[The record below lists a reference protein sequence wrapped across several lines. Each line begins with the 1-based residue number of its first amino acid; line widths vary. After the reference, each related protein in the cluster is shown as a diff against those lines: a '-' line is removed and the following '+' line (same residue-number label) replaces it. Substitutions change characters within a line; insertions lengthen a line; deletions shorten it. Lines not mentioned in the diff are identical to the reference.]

1 MATRIYT
8 RSGDSGD
15 TGLFGGR
22 RVAKDDLRVEAYGA
36 VDELNASLGVAR
48 SLISSTDTE
57 IDALL
62 GKIQQDLLDVGSD
75 LATPS
80 DGAESAGK
88 ITIVRVKGSLATA
101 LETAIDR
108 FEAELPALR
117 QFLLPGGHPA
127 AAALHLSRTI
137 CRRAERRC
145 VTLARSTDSV
155 EAANPEVIRYLNR
168 LSDLLFVLART
179 ANQRNS
185 VQDVKRNPE
194 V

>member
-8 RSGDSGD
+8 RSGDAGD

-22 RVAKDDLRVEAYGA
+22 RVAKSDLRVEAYGA

-48 SLISSTDTE
+48 TSITDLE

-62 GKIQQDLLDVGSD
+62 RQIQNDLFHVGSD
-75 LATPS
+75 LATPL
-80 DGAESAGK
+80 DGAETKGK
-88 ITIVRVKGSLATA
+88 ITIKRVSRSLAVS
-101 LETAIDR
+101 LETEIDR
-108 FEAELPALR
+108 FEADLPALT
-117 QFLLPGGHPA
+117 QFVLPGGHPA
-127 AAALHLSRTI
+127 AAALHFSRTV

-145 VTLARSTDSV
+145 VSLARSDEPTKQV
-155 EAANPEVIRYLNR
+155 NPEIIRYLNR

-179 ANQRNS
+179 ANHRNG
-185 VQDVKRNPE
+185 VPDVHWNPE